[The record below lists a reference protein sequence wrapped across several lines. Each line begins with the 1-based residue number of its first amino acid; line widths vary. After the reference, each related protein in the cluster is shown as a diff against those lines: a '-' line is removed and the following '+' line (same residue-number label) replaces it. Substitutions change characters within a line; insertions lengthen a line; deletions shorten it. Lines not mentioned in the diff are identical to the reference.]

1 MLSVNNLV
9 VQRGGKSVLHGV
21 SLQVAP
27 GQITAL
33 VGANG
38 AGKSSLVMALA
49 GALPLVSGGI
59 ELDGAAL
66 SGRRPEA
73 VRAAGV
79 AVVPEGHRVLG
90 DLSVRDNLRAAAT
103 AWPARQVQ
111 AEVDRVLAV
120 LPELSEKM
128 DSLGRSLSGGQKQMV
143 CVAQALIARPRYLV
157 LDELSLGLAPTVVKR
172 LVALVQQ
179 VAAQGV
185 GVLLIEQFTS
195 VALAVS
201 QNAYVLERG
210 RVAFGGPAQTLRE
223 QPDILHS
230 SYLAAREG
238 GHEPAPMRCPST
250 REQHE

>member
-21 SLQVAP
+21 SMQVAP

-120 LPELSEKM
+120 MPEISEKM
-128 DSLGRSLSGGQKQMV
+128 DALGRSLSGGQKQMV

-172 LVALVQQ
+172 LVSLVQQ

-201 QNAYVLERG
+201 QYAYVLERG
-210 RVAFGGPAQTLRE
+210 RVAFGGTAQTLRE
-223 QPDILHS
+223 QPDILHR
-230 SYLAAREG
+230 SYLA
-238 GHEPAPMRCPST
+238 T
-250 REQHE
+250 

>member
-1 MLSVNNLV
+1 MLSVSNLV
-9 VQRGGKSVLHGV
+9 VQRGGKNVLHGV

-49 GALPLVSGGI
+49 GALPLVSGRI

-111 AEVDRVLAV
+111 AEVERVLAV
-120 LPELSEKM
+120 MPELSEKL
-128 DSLGRSLSGGQKQMV
+128 DALGRSLSGGQKQMV

-195 VALAVS
+195 MALAVS
-201 QNAYVLERG
+201 QDAYVLERG
-210 RVAFGGPAQTLRE
+210 RVAFGGLAQTLRE

-230 SYLAAREG
+230 SYLAA
-238 GHEPAPMRCPST
+238 
-250 REQHE
+250 

>member
-1 MLSVNNLV
+1 MLSLNNLV
-9 VQRGGKSVLHGV
+9 VQRGGKHVLHGV
-21 SLQVAP
+21 SLQVTP

-120 LPELSEKM
+120 MPELSEKM
-128 DSLGRSLSGGQKQMV
+128 DALGRSLSGGQKQMV

-210 RVAFGGPAQTLRE
+210 RVAFGGTAQTLRE

-230 SYLAAREG
+230 SYLAA
-238 GHEPAPMRCPST
+238 
-250 REQHE
+250 

>member
-9 VQRGGKSVLHGV
+9 VQRGGKNVLHGV

-49 GALPLVSGGI
+49 GALPLVLGRI
-59 ELDGAAL
+59 ELEGETL

-103 AWPARQVQ
+103 AWPARQVP
-111 AEVDRVLAV
+111 AELDRVLAV
-120 LPELSEKM
+120 MPELSEKL
-128 DSLGRSLSGGQKQMV
+128 DALGRSLSGGQKQMV

-195 VALAVS
+195 MALAVS
-201 QNAYVLERG
+201 QDAYVLERG

-230 SYLAAREG
+230 SYLAA
-238 GHEPAPMRCPST
+238 
-250 REQHE
+250 

>member
-1 MLSVNNLV
+1 MLSMNNLV
-9 VQRGGKSVLHGV
+9 VQRGGKNVLHGV

-49 GALPLVSGGI
+49 GALPLVSGRI
-59 ELDGAAL
+59 ELDGAVL

-103 AWPARQVQ
+103 AWPARQVP
-111 AEVDRVLAV
+111 AELDRVLAV
-120 LPELSEKM
+120 MPELSEKL
-128 DSLGRSLSGGQKQMV
+128 DALGRSLSGGQKQMV

-195 VALAVS
+195 MALAVS
-201 QNAYVLERG
+201 QDAYVLERG

-230 SYLAAREG
+230 SYLAA
-238 GHEPAPMRCPST
+238 
-250 REQHE
+250 